1 VDRRQVFVAVPEMIL
16 TELTRRVTKWLQK
29 LSESHV
35 SRLQTRRRAGQS
47 DFAQAG
53 AQSALAGDERRAAG
67 RAALFGVIV
76 GEHHTFLG
84 DAIDIR
90 RTIAHPAHR
99 VGADISLPDVIA
111 EDDEDVRFLSGRWH
125 W

>member
-76 GEHHTFLG
+76 SEHHTFLC
-84 DAIDIR
+84 DAVDVR
-90 RTIAHPAHR
+90 RLVSHQAKR
-99 VGADISLPDVIA
+99 VGADIGLPNVIP
-111 EDDEDVRFLSGRWH
+111 ENNEDVRFLSGRWH